1 MILNGLSQSTCYPGC
16 VNILGNW
23 FRNAKVGILMGIWS
37 GCTNFGDIDGLIIGD
52 RIVQRSSLDYSW
64 AFYIIA
70 ISLYTI
76 GLLDLLFLKE
86 APDSKQK
93 DSAIEPL
100 QSLLDKESNYTN

>member
-1 MILNGLSQSTCYPGC
+1 
-16 VNILGNW
+16 
-23 FRNAKVGILMGIWS
+23 MGIWS

-70 ISLYTI
+70 ISLYAI
-76 GLLDLLFLKE
+76 GLLDLLFLKT
-86 APDSKQK
+86 APDSKYK

-100 QSLLDKESNYTN
+100 